1 MKRSYV
7 YYNLQRHV
15 WSERQSG
22 RVIGHPEFI
31 WMNNARFLVGS
42 AGQARVRSEGRKN
55 VHAGVSGEW
64 MARAVGGVLGSPSA
78 VGRDLPDMSA
88 IVNMFHADAVD
99 GRAVLVTYNPYQN
112 DTFVT
117 VNGGKPVY
125 SADTVAMFA
134 LPNERPYVLAYNPR

>member
-1 MKRSYV
+1 MGDTTVKRSYV
-7 YYNLQRHV
+7 YYNLQRRPNGHRR

-55 VHAGVSGEW
+55 VHAGVSGER
-64 MARAVGGVLGSPSA
+64 MARSES
-78 VGRDLPDMSA
+78 DTSSD
-88 IVNMFHADAVD
+88 IVNMFHADAMSGD
-99 GRAVLVTYNPYQN
+99 AVLVTYNPYQN

-125 SADTVAMFA
+125 SADKVAMFA
-134 LPNERPYVLAYNPR
+134 LPNERPYVLAYNPH

>member
-22 RVIGHPEFI
+22 RVVGHPEFI
-31 WMNNARFLVGS
+31 WLQNARLLVGK
-42 AGQARVRSEGRKN
+42 AGQQRVRAEGRKN
-55 VHAGVSGEW
+55 VHAGISGEW
-64 MARAVGGVLGSPSA
+64 LARSDAGLSSDV
-78 VGRDLPDMSA
+78 
-88 IVNMFHADAVD
+88 VNMFHDDAMSGD
-99 GRAVLVTYNPYQN
+99 AVLVTYNPYQN

>member
-1 MKRSYV
+1 
-7 YYNLQRHV
+7 
-15 WSERQSG
+15 
-22 RVIGHPEFI
+22 
-31 WMNNARFLVGS
+31 MNNARFLVGA

-64 MARAVGGVLGSPSA
+64 MARSES
-78 VGRDLPDMSA
+78 DTSSD
-88 IVNMFHADAVD
+88 IVNMFHDDAMKRD
-99 GRAVLVTYNPYQN
+99 AVLVTYNPYQN